1 MKFLKWLE
9 NNWQKDNMFPPC
21 LDAQTALNFL
31 TDYLLG
37 EDWYVVDPSC
47 QQQINTEIVSNI
59 LSKYSKN
66 IEKKKENIIKI
77 EKLFIIIKKMYYILI
92 RYCYVSYIWV
102 DNLIGRIT
110 VDGDRSIGSAIPL

>member
-37 EDWYVVDPSC
+37 EDWYVVDPLC

-59 LSKYSKN
+59 LSKYSKKYRK
-66 IEKKKENIIKI
+66 EKRK
-77 EKLFIIIKKMYYILI
+77 YYK
-92 RYCYVSYIWV
+92 
-102 DNLIGRIT
+102 
-110 VDGDRSIGSAIPL
+110 DRKTIYHN